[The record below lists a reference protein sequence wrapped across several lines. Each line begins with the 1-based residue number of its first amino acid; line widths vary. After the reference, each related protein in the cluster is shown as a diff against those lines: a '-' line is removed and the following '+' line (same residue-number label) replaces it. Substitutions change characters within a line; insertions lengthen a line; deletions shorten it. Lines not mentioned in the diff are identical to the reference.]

1 MNGKSNITTV
11 EDLCLAVGE
20 TLDTRAEAKRKVED
34 IILYLYHN
42 DVINSFNEDAIDTLF
57 SDERTN

>member
-1 MNGKSNITTV
+1 MNGKHGITTV

-20 TLDTRAEAKRKVED
+20 TLDTQDEAQRKVEA

-42 DVINSFNEDAIDTLF
+42 GIINSFNEDAIDTLF
-57 SDERTN
+57 SDERTY

>member
-11 EDLCLAVGE
+11 EDLCLTVGE
-20 TLDTRAEAKRKVED
+20 TLDTLAEAQRKVED

-42 DVINSFNEDAIDTLF
+42 DIINSFNEDAIDTLF
-57 SDERTN
+57 SDERTK

>member
-1 MNGKSNITTV
+1 MNGKTGIATV

-20 TLDTRAEAKRKVED
+20 SLETQEEAQRKVEA

-42 DVINSFNEDAIDTLF
+42 DVINSFNEDAIDRLF
-57 SDERTN
+57 SNEQEY

>member
-11 EDLCLAVGE
+11 EDLCLTVGE
-20 TLDTRAEAKRKVED
+20 TLDTRAEAQRKVED